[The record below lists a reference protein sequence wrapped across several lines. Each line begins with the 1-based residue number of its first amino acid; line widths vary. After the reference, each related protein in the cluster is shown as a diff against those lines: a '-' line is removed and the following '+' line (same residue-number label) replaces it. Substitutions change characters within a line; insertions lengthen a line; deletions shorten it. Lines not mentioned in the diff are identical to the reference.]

1 MIIMVERKS
10 RNPLYNFLMNPRFSK
25 WRYFAFVSLIFLI
38 SLRECVFTY
47 QSTLAEL
54 KLGALLVVLL
64 YYFVNSYPARLI
76 LIKWLPKY
84 LEERRYLFLFI
95 ISVATVFSSILIKMG
110 IEIFLVKEFNLNST
124 MQRGFGLITAW
135 EWTTKFATTLTC
147 IYGVMSIFLLKIWI
161 KEKKK
166 IKKVESEQLKLELES
181 LKEQV
186 DSQLLLD
193 TLQGTSEIV
202 KTDPRTVSD
211 RIKLLGSVLRYELYD
226 CKRTRVL
233 LSSEVNF
240 INNVLK
246 LWSYQSKGL
255 VYNITTEGNLQALLI
270 PPLLLISLV
279 QIVMRRIDKE
289 NDKENRI
296 DINITCSNMEVSFV
310 CLHQELEE
318 RVMPTLDMLRRLRML
333 FGDKWSLTCDIT
345 QTELKFD
352 MK

>member
-1 MIIMVERKS
+1 MIIMAERKS

-25 WRYFAFVSLIFLI
+25 WRYFAFVSLVFLI
-38 SLRECVFTY
+38 SLRECIFTY
-47 QSTLAEL
+47 QSTLGEL
-54 KLGALLVVLL
+54 KLGALLIVLL
-64 YYFVNSYPARLI
+64 YYYVNLYPAKLI

-84 LEERRYLFLFI
+84 LEERRYLFLFS
-95 ISVATVFSSILIKMG
+95 ISIATVFSSILIKMG
-110 IEIFLVKEFNLNST
+110 IEIFLLKKFHLLST
-124 MQRGFGLITAW
+124 MQRGFGLITVW
-135 EWTTKFATTLTC
+135 EWTTKFATTVTC

-166 IKKVESEQLKLELES
+166 IRKAESEQLKLELES

-186 DSQLLLD
+186 DSELLLN
-193 TLQGTSEIV
+193 TLQGTSEMV
-202 KTDPRTVSD
+202 KTDSKTASE
-211 RIKLLGSVLRYELYD
+211 RIKLLSAVLRYELYD

-233 LSSEVNF
+233 LSSEITF

-255 VYNITTEGNLQALLI
+255 EYTITTEGNTQALLI

-279 QIVMRRIDKE
+279 QIVTRRIDKE
-289 NDKENRI
+289 KGENRI
-296 DINITCSNMEVSFV
+296 DINISCSDMVVSFV
-310 CLHQELEE
+310 CAHKELEE
-318 RVMPTLDMLRRLRML
+318 RVMPTIDMLRRLRML
-333 FGDKWSLTCDIT
+333 FGDNWSLTCDTT